1 MTLIHEPY
9 CLCVH
14 VLNHVTIL
22 MSITY
27 TKQKAMVN
35 FKFIKTA
42 TLVLAASVLT
52 FSSCKRGDKT
62 ITDVLT
68 SNDDNGGYATDAAKL
83 ESHSNDVISITD
95 VAATTGNSGLRTTS
109 ICATVTFDTS
119 GSAHTLTVDFGTG
132 CTGADG
138 KTRSGKLIVA
148 YTGHYKDS
156 ASSHTITSSNYTVN
170 GLDLRVH
177 KTVTNM
183 GRNISG
189 NYYYAVTVNDSIVYA
204 TDSIASWT
212 GSRNRTWL
220 SGYSTST
227 RTDDSYEITGIT
239 TVTRANGHV
248 FVFTITSP
256 LKIVY
261 GCDYIESG
269 TVSITSSSFAVGR
282 TLNYSY
288 GGGGCDNQAM
298 LSFGTH
304 DYVITLR

>member
-1 MTLIHEPY
+1 M
-9 CLCVH
+9 
-14 VLNHVTIL
+14 
-22 MSITY
+22 
-27 TKQKAMVN
+27 
-35 FKFIKTA
+35 KTA
-42 TLVLAASVLT
+42 TLILAASVLIFT
-52 FSSCKRGDKT
+52 SCKRNDT
-62 ITDVLT
+62 TTTNVLT
-68 SNDDNGGYATDAAKL
+68 SSDDNGGYASDAAKL

-95 VAATTGNSGLRTTS
+95 VAATTGSSGLRTTS
-109 ICATVTFDTS
+109 TCATITFDTA
-119 GSAHTLTVDFGTG
+119 GSAHIMTVDFGAG
-132 CTGADG
+132 CTGVDG
-138 KTRSGKLIVA
+138 KTRTGKLIVA

-156 ASSHTITSSNYTVN
+156 ASTHTITSTNYTVN

-183 GRNISG
+183 GRNTSG
-189 NYYYAVTVNDSIVYA
+189 SYYYAVTVSDSIVYA

-212 GSRNRTWL
+212 GTRNRTWL
-220 SGYSTST
+220 SGYGTTT
-227 RTDDSYEITGIT
+227 RTDDSYEITGVT

-248 FVFTITSP
+248 FTFTITSP

-269 TVSITSSSFAVGR
+269 TVTITSSSFAVGR
-282 TLNYSY
+282 TLDYSY